1 MDEEEVVGAP
11 RAAVPTSTL
20 TVARGQGRRGRC
32 LRSGVGPGTPTG
44 GRPRPPPNGIAS
56 GCEARRAD
64 RTMEIMIDGVPPL
77 SRALQQLL
85 SSETAGF
92 AAVSFVAGLL
102 SVPPSPAR

>member
-1 MDEEEVVGAP
+1 MGEEERSGAP
-11 RAAVPTSTL
+11 APLFHPDAHRSPRATAM
-20 TVARGQGRRGRC
+20 GRC

-85 SSETAGF
+85 SSETAGS